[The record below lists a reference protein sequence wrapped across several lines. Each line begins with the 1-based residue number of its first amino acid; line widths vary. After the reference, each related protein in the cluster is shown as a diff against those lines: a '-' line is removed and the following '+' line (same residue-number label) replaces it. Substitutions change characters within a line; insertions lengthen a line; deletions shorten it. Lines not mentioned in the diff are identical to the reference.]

1 MSVSAGQV
9 KELRERTGIGMMEC
23 KRALQDCG
31 GDLEAAILRLRE
43 SGQLKAERRA
53 GRAAAEGVLA
63 LACGS
68 DGALLLEVNCET
80 DFVGKDESFRAFAQD
95 AADAALAAGA
105 ADAAALAALPRDG
118 GTFEDARL
126 GLVQRLGENIRL
138 RRVVRLPA
146 GDGVAAEYLHGGRI
160 GALVRLAGGDAEL
173 ARDLAMHVAASAPQW
188 RDEDDVPAD
197 ALERERAVLQARAE
211 RENAEQAKPK
221 PPEILE
227 KMVAGRLRK
236 FLAERTLAGQ
246 KFVKDPERTVA
257 QLLQSRQAR
266 VDAFV
271 RLEVGEGLERRQEDF
286 AEEVRRQAEG
296 G

>member
-1 MSVSAGQV
+1 MSVAAAQV
-9 KELRERTGIGMMEC
+9 KALRARTGIGMMEC
-23 KRALQDCG
+23 KQALQACG
-31 GDLEAAILRLRE
+31 GDLEAAVRKLRE
-43 SGQLKAERRA
+43 SGQLKAERKA
-53 GRAAAEGVLA
+53 GRAAAEGALA
-63 LACGS
+63 LASAG
-68 DGALLLEVNCET
+68 GETLLLEVNCET
-80 DFVGKDESFRAFAQD
+80 DFVGKDESFRAFAQA

-105 ADAAALAALPRDG
+105 EDAAALAALPRDG

-138 RRVVRLPA
+138 RRLARLPA
-146 GDGVAAEYLHGGRI
+146 GDGATAAYLHGARI
-160 GALVRLAGGDAEL
+160 GALVRLEGGDAEL

-188 RDEDDVPAD
+188 RDEDDVPAET
-197 ALERERAVLQARAE
+197 LERERSVLRAQAE
-211 RENAEQAKPK
+211 RENAGQEKPK

-246 KFVKDPERTVA
+246 KFVKDTDRTVA